1 MDKVLWRR
9 FWLLL
14 VLSILLIWLP
24 GRSLA
29 GEPWDGTDKAL
40 GAAALTLW
48 AVDFGQT
55 RYIAKNPDR
64 FYENNPLLGK
74 HPSVSRVNNY
84 FVGVGIA
91 GYLFA
96 NYLSSDNRKMFLAT
110 FSVVELGVTR
120 HNRYVGIKVD
130 F

>member
-1 MDKVLWRR
+1 MFNSR
-9 FWLLL
+9 F
-14 VLSILLIWLP
+14 VILLILIAFAP
-24 GRSLA
+24 LSNA

-55 RYIAKNPDR
+55 RYIANNPDR

-84 FVGVGIA
+84 FIGVGIA
-91 GYLFA
+91 GYLLA
-96 NYLSSDNRKMFLAT
+96 DHLSSANRKMFLAT
-110 FSVVELGVTR
+110 FAVIELGVTR
-120 HNRYVGIKVD
+120 HNRYVGIKID